1 MNENGQTVLVYEEIG
16 NREIVYN
23 YELYRKFN
31 TIKLWLIETYKE
43 LEDKDSDE
51 YYINKVYRDENGKL
65 WLVCYKV
72 NENKLIKN
80 IRQIFYIL

>member
-1 MNENGQTVLVYEEIG
+1 MNEYGRALLVYEEING
-16 NREIVYN
+16 KEIIHN
-23 YELYRKFN
+23 YELYQRFN
-31 TIKLWLIETYKE
+31 TVKLWLIETYKE
-43 LEDKDSDE
+43 LEDEDSDE